1 MSTYDR
7 VSLKAQIAYEQ
18 IIKSD
23 TALETFVNAQEEN
36 EAEGLGEFAESVKT
50 FSLINAI
57 CDEIDIINAQ
67 LITLRKA
74 LNNCKTVSPDKNNFN
89 DEYTED

>member
-1 MSTYDR
+1 MKTTYY
-7 VSLKAQIAYEQ
+7 V
-18 IIKSD
+18 
-23 TALETFVNAQEEN
+23 QEEN
-36 EAEGLGEFAESVKT
+36 EAEGLGKFTESVKT

-89 DEYTED
+89 DEYTEE